1 MDKMKK
7 TLFILFLLPL
17 CTLTRAQENGHNF
30 DVTRNIDT
38 FTAIYKNLDMMY
50 VDSLNPSE
58 VIGNGIKAML
68 RSLDPYTEYYPAD
81 EVKNLK
87 TMFTGKYAG
96 IGATVRK
103 NFQTGNVIVEQPYE
117 GMPAAEVGLKKG
129 DEIVSIDDSTMLG
142 KDVSYVSE
150 HLRGDAGTTFLLK
163 TKRNGQPMTFK
174 VTRRAIQMPAV
185 PYYGMLGDEGIGYIC
200 LTSFTDG
207 CATDVRRAFIELRH
221 RNMKGLI
228 FDLRDN
234 GGGSVAEAVKI
245 VNMFV
250 PQGKTIVR
258 LEGRINRSKHDYVT
272 EQEPI
277 DTVMPIIV
285 LVDGNTASAS
295 EITAGALQ
303 DLDRAVIV
311 GTRTYGKGLVQVPVD
326 LPHNNTMKVTTAK
339 YYIPSGRCIQA
350 INYKHTGGGYREHIP
365 DSLTKVFHTV
375 AGREVRDGGG
385 IQPDVEIRPD
395 SLTNIAFYLSASDS
409 AEVMLQWVVNYIHT
423 HQSIAPAETFRITD
437 AEYDDF
443 KQCVLNSK
451 FKYDQ
456 ETSRYLDE
464 LIKIARFEGYYED
477 AAEEFNSLK
486 NKLKHNTA
494 RDLDKNRTLLKHL
507 LEAEIVGAYYYQGGI
522 VANRNEY
529 DRQIIKAKEMLLEPT
544 FGDILKK

>member
-1 MDKMKK
+1 MKK
-7 TLFILFLLPL
+7 ALFILLLLPF
-17 CTLTRAQENGHNF
+17 CTLTRAQESGHNF

-58 VIGNGIKAML
+58 VIGTGIKAML

-103 NFQTGNVIVEQPYE
+103 NLLTGNVIIEQPYE

-129 DEIVSIDDSTMLG
+129 DEIVSIDDSIMLG
-142 KDVSYVSE
+142 KNVSYVSE

-185 PYYGMLGDEGIGYIC
+185 PYYGMLGEDGIGYIS
-200 LTSFTDG
+200 LTSFTDD
-207 CATDVRRAFIELRH
+207 CSTDVRRAFIELRH

-228 FDLRDN
+228 LDLRDN

-250 PQGKTIVR
+250 PQGKTVVR
-258 LEGRINRSKHDYVT
+258 LEGRINRSRHEYT
-272 EQEPI
+272 TQQEPI

-350 INYKHTGGGYREHIP
+350 INYKHTGGGYMEHIP
-365 DSLTKVFHTV
+365 DSLTKVFYTA

-385 IQPDVEIRPD
+385 IKPDVEIRPD

-423 HQSIAPAETFRITD
+423 HQNVESAETFRITD

-443 KQCVLNSK
+443 KRCVLASD

-464 LIKIARFEGYYED
+464 LIKIARFEGYYDD
-477 AAEEFNSLK
+477 AAEEFTSLK
-486 NKLKHNTA
+486 TKLKHNTE
-494 RDLDKNRTLLKHL
+494 RDLDKNKTLLKHI
-507 LEAEIVGAYYYQGGI
+507 LEDEIVGAYYYQSGI
-522 VANRNEY
+522 VTNRNGY
-529 DRQIIKAKEMLLEPT
+529 DKQVIKARQMLLDPS
-544 FGDILKK
+544 FGEILKK

>member
-1 MDKMKK
+1 MKK
-7 TLFILFLLPL
+7 ALFILLLLPF
-17 CTLTRAQENGHNF
+17 CTLTRAQESGHNF

-58 VIGNGIKAML
+58 VIGTGIKAML

-103 NFQTGNVIVEQPYE
+103 NLLTGNVIIEQPYD
-117 GMPAAEVGLKKG
+117 GMPAAEVGLIKG
-129 DEIVSIDDSTMLG
+129 DEIVSIDDSIMLG
-142 KDVSYVSE
+142 KNVSYVSE

-185 PYYGMLGDEGIGYIC
+185 PYYGMLGEDGIGYIS
-200 LTSFTDG
+200 LTSFTDD
-207 CATDVRRAFIELRH
+207 CSTDVRRAFIELRH

-228 FDLRDN
+228 LDLRDN

-250 PQGKTIVR
+250 PQGKTVVR
-258 LEGRINRSKHDYVT
+258 LEGRINRSRHEYT
-272 EQEPI
+272 TQQEPI

-350 INYKHTGGGYREHIP
+350 INYKHTGGGYMEHIP
-365 DSLTKVFHTV
+365 DSLTKVFYTA

-385 IQPDVEIRPD
+385 IKPDVEIRPD

-423 HQSIAPAETFRITD
+423 HQNVESAETFRITD

-443 KQCVLNSK
+443 KRCVLASN

-464 LIKIARFEGYYED
+464 LIKIARFEGYYDD
-477 AAEEFNSLK
+477 AAEEFTSLK
-486 NKLKHNTA
+486 TKLKHNTE
-494 RDLDKNRTLLKHL
+494 RDLDKNKTLLKHI
-507 LEAEIVGAYYYQGGI
+507 LEDEIVGAYYYQSGI
-522 VANRNEY
+522 VANRNGY
-529 DRQIIKAKEMLLEPT
+529 DKQVIKARQMLLDPS
-544 FGDILKK
+544 FGEILKK

>member
-1 MDKMKK
+1 MKK
-7 TLFILFLLPL
+7 ALFILLLLPF
-17 CTLTRAQENGHNF
+17 CTLTRAQESGHNF

-58 VIGNGIKAML
+58 VIGTGIKAML

-103 NFQTGNVIVEQPYE
+103 NLLTGNVIIEQPYE
-117 GMPAAEVGLKKG
+117 GMPAAEVGLIKG
-129 DEIVSIDDSTMLG
+129 DEIVSIDDSIMLG
-142 KDVSYVSE
+142 KNVSYVSE

-185 PYYGMLGDEGIGYIC
+185 PYYGMLGEDGIGYIS
-200 LTSFTDG
+200 LTSFTDD
-207 CATDVRRAFIELRH
+207 CSTDVRRAFIELRH

-228 FDLRDN
+228 LDLRDN

-250 PQGKTIVR
+250 PQGKTVVR
-258 LEGRINRSKHDYVT
+258 LEGRINRSRHEYT
-272 EQEPI
+272 TQQEPI

-350 INYKHTGGGYREHIP
+350 INYKHTGGGYMEHIP
-365 DSLTKVFHTV
+365 DSLTKVFYTA

-385 IQPDVEIRPD
+385 IKPDVEIRPD

-423 HQSIAPAETFRITD
+423 HQNVESAETFRITD

-443 KQCVLNSK
+443 KRCVLASD

-464 LIKIARFEGYYED
+464 LIKIARFEGYYDD
-477 AAEEFNSLK
+477 AAEEFTSLK
-486 NKLKHNTA
+486 TKLKHNTE
-494 RDLDKNRTLLKHL
+494 RDLDKNKTLLKHI
-507 LEAEIVGAYYYQGGI
+507 LEDEIVGAYYYQSGI
-522 VANRNEY
+522 VANRNGY
-529 DRQIIKAKEMLLEPT
+529 DKQVIKARQMLLDPS
-544 FGDILKK
+544 FGEILKK

>member
-1 MDKMKK
+1 MKK
-7 TLFILFLLPL
+7 ALFILLILPF
-17 CTLTRAQENGHNF
+17 CTLTRAQESGHNF

-58 VIGNGIKAML
+58 VIGTGIKAML

-103 NFQTGNVIVEQPYE
+103 NLLTGNVIIEQPYE
-117 GMPAAEVGLKKG
+117 GMPAAEVGLIKG
-129 DEIVSIDDSTMLG
+129 DEIVSIDDSIMLG
-142 KDVSYVSE
+142 KNVSYVSE

-185 PYYGMLGDEGIGYIC
+185 PYYGMLGEDGIGYIS
-200 LTSFTDG
+200 LTSFTDD
-207 CATDVRRAFIELRH
+207 CSTDVRRAFIELRH

-228 FDLRDN
+228 LDLRDN

-250 PQGKTIVR
+250 PQGKTVVR
-258 LEGRINRSKHDYVT
+258 LEGRINRSRHEYT
-272 EQEPI
+272 TQQEPI

-350 INYKHTGGGYREHIP
+350 INYKHTGGGYMEHIP
-365 DSLTKVFHTV
+365 DSLTKVFYTA

-385 IQPDVEIRPD
+385 IKPDVEIRPD

-423 HQSIAPAETFRITD
+423 HQNVESAETFRITD

-443 KQCVLNSK
+443 KRCVLASD

-464 LIKIARFEGYYED
+464 LIKIARFEGYYDD
-477 AAEEFNSLK
+477 AAEEFTSLK
-486 NKLKHNTA
+486 TKLKHNTE
-494 RDLDKNRTLLKHL
+494 RDLDKNKTLLKHI
-507 LEAEIVGAYYYQGGI
+507 LEDEIVGAYYYQSGI
-522 VANRNEY
+522 VANRNGY
-529 DRQIIKAKEMLLEPT
+529 DKQVIKARQMLLDPS
-544 FGDILKK
+544 FGEILKK

>member
-1 MDKMKK
+1 MKK
-7 TLFILFLLPL
+7 ALFILLLLPF
-17 CTLTRAQENGHNF
+17 CTLTRAQESGHNF

-58 VIGNGIKAML
+58 VIGTGIKAML

-103 NFQTGNVIVEQPYE
+103 NLLTGNVIIEQPYD
-117 GMPAAEVGLKKG
+117 GMPAAEVGLIKG
-129 DEIVSIDDSTMLG
+129 DEIVSIDDSIMLG
-142 KDVSYVSE
+142 KNVSYVSE

-185 PYYGMLGDEGIGYIC
+185 PYYGMLGEDGIGYIS
-200 LTSFTDG
+200 LTSFTDD
-207 CATDVRRAFIELRH
+207 CSTDVRRAFIELRH

-228 FDLRDN
+228 LDLRDN

-250 PQGKTIVR
+250 PQGKTVVR
-258 LEGRINRSKHDYVT
+258 LEGRINRSRHEYT
-272 EQEPI
+272 TQQEPI

-350 INYKHTGGGYREHIP
+350 INYKHTGGGYMEHIP
-365 DSLTKVFHTV
+365 DSLTKVFYTA

-385 IQPDVEIRPD
+385 IKPDVEIRPD

-423 HQSIAPAETFRITD
+423 HQNVEPAETFRITD

-443 KQCVLNSK
+443 KRCVLASD

-464 LIKIARFEGYYED
+464 LIKIARFEGYYDD
-477 AAEEFNSLK
+477 AAEEFTSLK
-486 NKLKHNTA
+486 TKLKHNTE
-494 RDLDKNRTLLKHL
+494 RDLDKNKTLLKHI
-507 LEAEIVGAYYYQGGI
+507 LEDEIVGAYYYQSGI
-522 VANRNEY
+522 VVNRNGY
-529 DRQIIKAKEMLLEPT
+529 DKQVIKARQMLLDPS
-544 FGDILKK
+544 FGEILKK

>member
-1 MDKMKK
+1 MKK
-7 TLFILFLLPL
+7 ALFILLILPF
-17 CTLTRAQENGHNF
+17 CTLTRAQESGHNF

-58 VIGNGIKAML
+58 VIGTGIKAML

-103 NFQTGNVIVEQPYE
+103 NLLTGNVIIEQPYE

-129 DEIVSIDDSTMLG
+129 DEIVSIDDSIMLG
-142 KDVSYVSE
+142 KNVSYVSE

-185 PYYGMLGDEGIGYIC
+185 PYYGMLGEDGIGYIS
-200 LTSFTDG
+200 LTSFTDD
-207 CATDVRRAFIELRH
+207 CSTDVRRAFIELRH

-228 FDLRDN
+228 LDLRDN

-250 PQGKTIVR
+250 PQGKTVVR
-258 LEGRINRSKHDYVT
+258 LEGRINRSRHEYT
-272 EQEPI
+272 TQQEPI

-350 INYKHTGGGYREHIP
+350 INYKHTGGGYMEHIP
-365 DSLTKVFHTV
+365 DSLTKVFYTA

-385 IQPDVEIRPD
+385 IKPDVEIRPD

-423 HQSIAPAETFRITD
+423 HQNVESAETFRITD

-443 KQCVLNSK
+443 KRCVLASD

-464 LIKIARFEGYYED
+464 LIKIARFEGYYDD
-477 AAEEFNSLK
+477 AAEEFTSLK
-486 NKLKHNTA
+486 TKLKHNTE
-494 RDLDKNRTLLKHL
+494 RDLDKNKTLLKHI
-507 LEAEIVGAYYYQGGI
+507 LEDEIVGAYYYQSGI
-522 VANRNEY
+522 VANRNGY
-529 DRQIIKAKEMLLEPT
+529 DKQVIKARQMLLDPS
-544 FGDILKK
+544 FGEILKK

>member
-1 MDKMKK
+1 MKK
-7 TLFILFLLPL
+7 ALFILLLLPF
-17 CTLTRAQENGHNF
+17 CTLIRAQESGHNF

-58 VIGNGIKAML
+58 VIGTGIKAML

-103 NFQTGNVIVEQPYE
+103 NLLTGNVIIEQPYE
-117 GMPAAEVGLKKG
+117 GMPAAEVGLIKG
-129 DEIVSIDDSTMLG
+129 DEIVSIDDSIMLG
-142 KDVSYVSE
+142 KNVSYVSE

-185 PYYGMLGDEGIGYIC
+185 PYYGMLGEDGIGYIS
-200 LTSFTDG
+200 LTSFTDD
-207 CATDVRRAFIELRH
+207 CSTDVRRAFIELRH

-228 FDLRDN
+228 LDLRDN

-250 PQGKTIVR
+250 PQGKTVVR
-258 LEGRINRSKHDYVT
+258 LEGRINRSRHEYT
-272 EQEPI
+272 TQQEPI

-350 INYKHTGGGYREHIP
+350 INYKHTGGGYMEHIP
-365 DSLTKVFHTV
+365 DSLTKVFYTA

-385 IQPDVEIRPD
+385 IKPDVEIRPD

-423 HQSIAPAETFRITD
+423 HQNVESAETFRITD

-443 KQCVLNSK
+443 KRCVLASN

-464 LIKIARFEGYYED
+464 LIKIARFEGYYDD
-477 AAEEFNSLK
+477 AAEEFTSLK
-486 NKLKHNTA
+486 TKLKHNTE
-494 RDLDKNRTLLKHL
+494 RDLDKNKTLLKHI
-507 LEAEIVGAYYYQGGI
+507 LEDEIVGAYYYQSGI
-522 VANRNEY
+522 VANRNGY
-529 DRQIIKAKEMLLEPT
+529 DKQVIKARQMLLDPS
-544 FGDILKK
+544 FGEILKK

>member
-1 MDKMKK
+1 MKK
-7 TLFILFLLPL
+7 ALFILLLLPF
-17 CTLTRAQENGHNF
+17 CTLTRAQESGHNF

-58 VIGNGIKAML
+58 VIGTGIKAML

-103 NFQTGNVIVEQPYE
+103 NLLTGNVIIEQPYD
-117 GMPAAEVGLKKG
+117 GMPAAEVGLIKG
-129 DEIVSIDDSTMLG
+129 DEIVSIDDSIMLG
-142 KDVSYVSE
+142 KNVSYVSE

-185 PYYGMLGDEGIGYIC
+185 PYYGMLGEDGIGYIS
-200 LTSFTDG
+200 LTSFTDD
-207 CATDVRRAFIELRH
+207 CSTDVRRAFIELRH

-228 FDLRDN
+228 LDLRDN

-250 PQGKTIVR
+250 PQGKTVVR
-258 LEGRINRSKHDYVT
+258 LEGRINRSRHEYT
-272 EQEPI
+272 TQQEPI

-350 INYKHTGGGYREHIP
+350 INYKHTGGGYMEHIP
-365 DSLTKVFHTV
+365 DSLTKVFYTA

-385 IQPDVEIRPD
+385 IKPDVEIRPD

-423 HQSIAPAETFRITD
+423 HQNVESAETFRITD

-443 KQCVLNSK
+443 KRCVLASD

-464 LIKIARFEGYYED
+464 LIKIARFEGYYDD
-477 AAEEFNSLK
+477 AAEEFTSLK
-486 NKLKHNTA
+486 TKLKHNTE
-494 RDLDKNRTLLKHL
+494 RDLDKNKTLLKHI
-507 LEAEIVGAYYYQGGI
+507 LEDEIVGAYYYQSGI
-522 VANRNEY
+522 VANRNGY
-529 DRQIIKAKEMLLEPT
+529 DKQVIKARQMLLDPS
-544 FGDILKK
+544 FGEILKK

>member
-1 MDKMKK
+1 MKK
-7 TLFILFLLPL
+7 ALFILLLLPF
-17 CTLTRAQENGHNF
+17 CTLTRAQESGHNF

-58 VIGNGIKAML
+58 VIGTGIKAML

-103 NFQTGNVIVEQPYE
+103 NLLTGNVIIEQPYE
-117 GMPAAEVGLKKG
+117 GMPAAEVGLIKG
-129 DEIVSIDDSTMLG
+129 DEIVSIDDSIMLG
-142 KDVSYVSE
+142 KNVSYVSE

-185 PYYGMLGDEGIGYIC
+185 PYYGMLGEDGIGYIS
-200 LTSFTDG
+200 LTSFTDD
-207 CATDVRRAFIELRH
+207 CSTDVRRAFIELRH

-228 FDLRDN
+228 LDLRDN

-250 PQGKTIVR
+250 PQGKTVVR
-258 LEGRINRSKHDYVT
+258 LEGRINRSRHEYT
-272 EQEPI
+272 TQQEPI

-350 INYKHTGGGYREHIP
+350 INYKHTGGGYMEHIP
-365 DSLTKVFHTV
+365 DSLTKVFYTA

-385 IQPDVEIRPD
+385 IKPDVEIRPD

-423 HQSIAPAETFRITD
+423 HQNVESAETFRITD

-443 KQCVLNSK
+443 KRCVLASD

-464 LIKIARFEGYYED
+464 LIKIARFEGYYDD
-477 AAEEFNSLK
+477 AAEEFTSLK
-486 NKLKHNTA
+486 TKLKHNTE
-494 RDLDKNRTLLKHL
+494 RDLDKNKTLLKHI
-507 LEAEIVGAYYYQGGI
+507 LEDEIVGAYYYQSGI
-522 VANRNEY
+522 VANRNGY
-529 DRQIIKAKEMLLEPT
+529 DKQVIKARQMLLGPS
-544 FGDILKK
+544 FGEILKK